1 MVERP
6 LPLPLLVLLR
16 GGGELVYAQG
26 GCEGARDLPGILAA
40 CFPKPRDRERAT
52 RILGRATAAAA
63 RCGRAG
69 FRATL
74 RGDGDGPAWA
84 DVQVERWSE
93 GAGEMGF
100 LVSVLPG
107 GARDGARGSD
117 PSMLALHAMVRRV
130 RRILDGASASAR
142 ALRDRSEEGDPTAA
156 LLVAQ
161 VGRARGLLASL
172 EGQAEAWL
180 GSRGAGDPH
189 A

>member
-1 MVERP
+1 
-6 LPLPLLVLLR
+6 
-16 GGGELVYAQG
+16 
-26 GCEGARDLPGILAA
+26 
-40 CFPKPRDRERAT
+40 
-52 RILGRATAAAA
+52 
-63 RCGRAG
+63 
-69 FRATL
+69 
-74 RGDGDGPAWA
+74 
-84 DVQVERWSE
+84 
-93 GAGEMGF
+93 
-100 LVSVLPG
+100 
-107 GARDGARGSD
+107 
-117 PSMLALHAMVRRV
+117 MVRRV